1 MPKIADFD
9 APVRQLVTKTI
20 AQVLHIE
27 DNGLLSFKLELLKE
41 LHKAIKKVK
50 HDFVEPWLLDCL
62 VLHEIMVDEQKAKAI
77 DESTKKSTQ
86 LHDQLT
92 KLRKKGKFKE
102 YKEMKTTLITEL
114 KETDALG
121 VDLARVSTTNNDII
135 KETLA
140 IYFEILKQQKGSPL
154 LRSVFLG
161 LPQFTQYVNI
171 EIVWDLIAVLRE
183 YF

>member
-1 MPKIADFD
+1 
-9 APVRQLVTKTI
+9 
-20 AQVLHIE
+20 
-27 DNGLLSFKLELLKE
+27 
-41 LHKAIKKVK
+41 
-50 HDFVEPWLLDCL
+50 
-62 VLHEIMVDEQKAKAI
+62 
-77 DESTKKSTQ
+77 

-102 YKEMKTTLITEL
+102 MKEMKSQLISEL
-114 KETDALG
+114 KETDALNT
-121 VDLARVSTTNNDII
+121 DLAKVSTNNDEII

-140 IYFEILKQQKGSPL
+140 IYFEILKQQSQSPL

-171 EIVWDLIAVLRE
+171 EIIWDLIAVLRE

>member
-1 MPKIADFD
+1 MK
-9 APVRQLVTKTI
+9 
-20 AQVLHIE
+20 
-27 DNGLLSFKLELLKE
+27 KE
-41 LHKAIKKVK
+41 K
-50 HDFVEPWLLDCL
+50 HHHMEPWVIDCL
-62 VLHEIMVDEQKAKAI
+62 VLHDIMVDESKAKII
-77 DESTKKSTQ
+77 DETTRKNIQ

-102 YKEMKTTLITEL
+102 MKEMKSQLISEL
-114 KETDALG
+114 KETDALNT
-121 VDLARVSTTNNDII
+121 DLAKVSTNNDEII

-140 IYFEILKQQKGSPL
+140 IYFEILKQQSQSPL

-171 EIVWDLIAVLRE
+171 EIIWDLIAVLRE